1 MYMTTRNENQH
12 LLVDKVWGYEI
23 LLENNN
29 LYCAKHLHVKP
40 NNWCSAHLH
49 KNKKKLF
56 YVINGELILKYSPN
70 MDEDIWYLDLVE
82 TIILKHGESFKIDP
96 YIVHRFSSNSNDMSC
111 DFIEI
116 STYHDDKDLYR
127 IVPSVPY

>member
-40 NNWCSAHLH
+40 NKWCSAHLH
-49 KNKKKLF
+49 KNKKKAFLRDKWR
-56 YVINGELILKYSPN
+56 IN
-70 MDEDIWYLDLVE
+70 
-82 TIILKHGESFKIDP
+82 FKI
-96 YIVHRFSSNSNDMSC
+96 FSK
-111 DFIEI
+111 
-116 STYHDDKDLYR
+116 YG
-127 IVPSVPY
+127 